1 MAEEIERKFL
11 VATAPGAGVL
21 GDGAQLRQGY
31 LALDGDVEVRV
42 RLASA
47 AAWLTIKA
55 GSGLART
62 EVELPLAPSDAE
74 VLWAQTAGR
83 RIEKVRHELAIDGN
97 VIAEIDRYQGD
108 LDGLC
113 TVEVEFGDREQAQAF
128 VPPPWFGRE
137 LTGEPGWSNAAL
149 AEHGAPSG

>member
-11 VATAPGAGVL
+11 VATAPEAEVL
-21 GDGAQLRQGY
+21 GAGAQLRQGY

-42 RLASA
+42 RLAGA

-74 VLWAQTAGR
+74 VLWAITAGR
-83 RIEKVRHELAIDGN
+83 RVEKVRHA
-97 VIAEIDRYQGD
+97 VAIAEEVTAEVDRYQGD

-113 TVEVEFGDREQAQAF
+113 TVEVEFADQQQAHAF

-137 LTGEPGWSNAAL
+137 LTGDPGWSNAAL
-149 AEHGAPSG
+149 AQHGAPSR

>member
-11 VATAPGAGVL
+11 VAAAPEAEVL
-21 GDGAQLRQGY
+21 GAGAQLRQGY

-42 RLASA
+42 RLTPT

-55 GSGLART
+55 GAGLART
-62 EVELPLAPSDAE
+62 EVELPLGASDAE

-83 RIEKVRHELAIDGN
+83 RVEKVRHTLAIDGE
-97 VIAEIDRYQGD
+97 VTAEVDRYQGA

-113 TVEVEFGDREQAQAF
+113 TVEVEFADREEAQAF

-149 AEHGAPSG
+149 AQHGVPSR